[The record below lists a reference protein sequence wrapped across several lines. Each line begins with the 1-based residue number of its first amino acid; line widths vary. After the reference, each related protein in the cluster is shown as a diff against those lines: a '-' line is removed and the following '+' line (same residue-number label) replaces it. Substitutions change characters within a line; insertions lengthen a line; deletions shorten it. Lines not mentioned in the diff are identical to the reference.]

1 MAQETNHSQA
11 PMLCSTGCGFYGNP
25 RTNGMCSVCYKEH
38 LQRQNNNGRVSPSAS
53 ALSSVG
59 ESLPVQCTEDST
71 PEVQSSTSTL
81 VPTSSSSTESS
92 SSSVPSQSSV
102 SQTVEE
108 SHVQSTTEGTTIT
121 KTEEL
126 QEMENANSMM
136 TDSLNQHHPLNS
148 SDSLKQDHPLN
159 SSDLCDPSNY
169 SETGYSD
176 DASTESEVDDFIEEV
191 SSKAKRRLVDKD
203 VKLNSIVATADS
215 TQATTE
221 GQDKSPDKPKQKKN
235 RCFMCKKKL
244 GLTGF
249 ECRCGNV
256 FCGTHRYSDKHN
268 CSYDYKADAAEKIR
282 KENPVVVGEKIQK
295 I

>member
-1 MAQETNHSQA
+1 MEASCVCGKDMAQETNHSQA

-126 QEMENANSMM
+126 Q
-136 TDSLNQHHPLNS
+136 
-148 SDSLKQDHPLN
+148 
-159 SSDLCDPSNY
+159 
-169 SETGYSD
+169 
-176 DASTESEVDDFIEEV
+176 
-191 SSKAKRRLVDKD
+191 
-203 VKLNSIVATADS
+203 ATADS